1 MMVAWHEMPGNLVLI
16 SSSRRGRYDRSIGA
30 SECLGSWINP
40 DTGNHTV
47 PYGTDHVRAFSR
59 HFMPGYHH
67 LVPPGLRL
75 RFFELLRMAGAVGRS
90 RRSRRFRRF
99 QSS

>member
-1 MMVAWHEMPGNLVLI
+1 MVAWHEMPGTLVLV
-16 SSSRRGRYDRSIGA
+16 SPSRGGRYDRSIGA
-30 SECLGSWINP
+30 SECLGSRINP

-59 HFMPGYHH
+59 HFMPGYRH

-75 RFFELLRMAGAVGRS
+75 RFFELSRMASAVGSFRC
-90 RRSRRFRRF
+90 FRRF
-99 QSS
+99 

>member
-1 MMVAWHEMPGNLVLI
+1 MVAWHEMPGNLVLI
-16 SSSRRGRYDRSIGA
+16 SSSGRGRYDRSIGA
-30 SECLGSWINP
+30 SECLGSWISP

-67 LVPPGLRL
+67 LVPTGLRL

-90 RRSRRFRRF
+90 RRFRRF